1 METGV
6 GFGYKIE
13 WLAVRFRSA
22 ESVAASLGLG
32 PLSPATWQDAVA
44 AAYAGAWLLTPP
56 VEGWTLAASIEVRA
70 PDDSR
75 FGPWLARLSASL
87 GEVQYFGT
95 HRVVEY
101 HGWGRANGGVVD
113 RAYAYLGER
122 GEVLFH
128 AGEPTP
134 EEQALGVG
142 FVPDDDWW
150 DSWDEDDD
158 DPWPDEETVL
168 TLAGRWSL
176 DPRTLDGAQLAGS
189 PWIAE
194 PTGRPT

>member
-1 METGV
+1 MEAGV

-13 WLAVRFRSA
+13 WLAVRLRGA

-32 PLSPATWQDAVA
+32 SLSHTTWQDAVA

-56 VEGWTLAASIEVRA
+56 IDGWTLAASIDVEA
-70 PDDSR
+70 PQDSR
-75 FGPWLARLSASL
+75 FGPWLADLSVSL

-101 HGWGRANGGVVD
+101 QAWGRASSGIVD
-113 RAYAYLGER
+113 RAFVYLGES

-128 AGEPTP
+128 VGEPTP

-142 FVPDDDWW
+142 LVPDDDWW
-150 DSWDEDDD
+150 ESDEDDD
-158 DPWPDEETVL
+158 TYTWPDEETVL
-168 TLAGRWSL
+168 MLAGRWSL
-176 DPRTLDGAQLAGS
+176 DPRTLDGAHIAGL
-189 PWIAE
+189 PWVAV
-194 PTGRPT
+194 PTGR